1 MKINIIG
8 ESSSNRTKLIKN
20 LNKATKE
27 TLLKNIEINVID
39 DKGTLNKYKSKNK
52 PLLIINDIIISSG
65 KILSDKE
72 IKNYIKVFA

>member
-8 ESSSNRTKLIKN
+8 ESSSNRMKLIKN

-39 DKGTLNKYKSKNK
+39 DEGTLNKYKNK

-65 KILSDKE
+65 KILSDRE

>member
-65 KILSDKE
+65 KILSDRE
-72 IKNYIKVFA
+72 INNYIKVFA

>member
-39 DKGTLNKYKSKNK
+39 DKGTVNKYKSKNK

-65 KILSDKE
+65 KILSDRE

>member
-65 KILSDKE
+65 KILSDRE